1 MGYTGLIIIPR
12 RPTAITSIPC
22 RTIDPKI
29 DGNIGGSINCSIR
42 AFRAFEILSPSP
54 LFRFDPPAADG
65 HGRSYFAFFFSD
77 FLALGLQV
85 SIQSAAQNYHW

>member
-1 MGYTGLIIIPR
+1 MPYTGLIIIPK

-42 AFRAFEILSPSP
+42 ACRAFEILSPSP
-54 LFRFDPPAADG
+54 LFRFDAPAADG